1 MKTGNVHM
9 DFYGEH
15 TSREFDQFLSL
26 ALLER
31 SELFNETNNE
41 TMAQHI
47 FSMTAEV
54 PALEN
59 KQILEKLNS
68 GSNSKLV
75 KFNWWLNTII
85 IVVVAGSIGVLTGL
99 YNDKSGNEF
108 AQTSNANSTQPSQ
121 PKTQITLTSADSSKE
136 RRLQRDAE
144 IVLPVTD
151 DSALTEEESPIENVP
166 PAHFAQGYNMAL
178 HIPEPYYEDDLDVPF
193 LDDSDKKQNNKL
205 KLGMFR
211 DIAKKKSFKY
221 VPGGQSWRNNERY
234 EVDEFY
240 LQGSEVSNWQYNVF
254 LNDLII
260 QERVDDYLAAKPVK
274 GNWKTVG
281 IPEFEETYADDA
293 GYEKFPVL
301 NIPRT
306 GAEMYC
312 KWLTDEMNKSID
324 NKDIKW
330 SDGRRPDFRLP
341 SDVEWIR
348 AARGDHDSTMQ
359 FPWGYKVNALQ
370 NAKGCYLCNFNY
382 GISKDV
388 LTPIESD
395 GKNCISEKK
404 TMRSVVTTAGRS
416 IDTLV
421 LGPEYCYNPSD
432 FGHYCLMGNAA
443 EMVWTYDKTQP
454 GAKGVARAMGG
465 SWYSHADNVRIEPK
479 EQFVGITDGNVNI
492 GFRVVMT
499 YR

>member
-1 MKTGNVHM
+1 MKTGN
-9 DFYGEH
+9 EH
-15 TSREFDQFLSL
+15 TSREFDQLLSL

-47 FSMTAEV
+47 FTMTAEV

-59 KQILEKLNS
+59 NRIHEKLNS
-68 GSNSKLV
+68 G
-75 KFNWWLNTII
+75 FNTKRVTFKWWMNV
-85 IVVVAGSIGVLTGL
+85 IVVVTIVGAIGVLIGL
-99 YNDKSGNEF
+99 NENKPDNEI
-108 AQTSNANSTQPSQ
+108 AQTTTANTSQPDQPSE
-121 PKTQITLTSADSSKE
+121 QITLTSADSNRE
-136 RRLQRDAE
+136 RRLRRDEE
-144 IVLPVTD
+144 IVLPITD
-151 DSALTEEESPIENVP
+151 DSAMTEEEETPIDNVSPK
-166 PAHFAQGYNMAL
+166 HFAQGYNVAF

-193 LDDSDKKQNNKL
+193 LDESDKKKNNKL

-211 DIAKKKSFKY
+211 EIAKKKSFTI
-221 VPGGQSWRNNERY
+221 VPGGPAWRNNERLT
-234 EVDEFY
+234 VNSFY
-240 LQGSEVSNWQYNVF
+240 LQCSEVSNWQYNVF

-274 GNWKTVG
+274 GNWKAVG
-281 IPEFEETYADDA
+281 IPEFEETYAHDK

-301 NIPRT
+301 NIPRS

-312 KWLTDEMNKSID
+312 KWLSDEMNNAID
-324 NKDIKW
+324 RKDIKW
-330 SDGRRPDFRLP
+330 TDGARPDFRLP
-341 SDVEWIR
+341 CDVEWLR

-359 FPWGYKVNALQ
+359 FPWGYKVSSLQ

-404 TMRSVVTTAGRS
+404 TTRSVVTTAGRS

-421 LGPEYCYNPSD
+421 LGPEYCYNPTD
-432 FGHYCLMGNAA
+432 FGHYCMMGNAA
-443 EMVWTYDKTQP
+443 EMVWTWNDEPKNR
-454 GAKGVARAMGG
+454 KGEARAMGG
-465 SWYSHADNVRIEPK
+465 SWYSHADNVRIESK
-479 EQFVGITDGNVNI
+479 EQFVGITEGNVNI